1 MGRNPKN
8 EEVTSVISRNMVM
21 RRNMTIGFD
30 VIWHLKETLLA
41 TSEQQ

>member
-8 EEVTSVISRNMVM
+8 EEVTSVISRNINSGHE
-21 RRNMTIGFD
+21 NMTIGFD
-30 VIWHLKETLLA
+30 VVGIERNALA